1 MGAKHLLNGGGPFVR
16 DRGVKPPARPD
27 ILSNEVVAQIA
38 KILHAT
44 LERLRRVIK
53 ILVVEANC
61 CSKGRLGNTP
71 DFDRSRVSSGGLA
84 ALKGSAASQAK
95 LVPGVARG
103 MV

>member
-16 DRGVKPPARPD
+16 DRGVKPPTCPD

-38 KILHAT
+38 EVLHAT
-44 LERLRRVIK
+44 LERLGRVIK
-53 ILVVEANC
+53 IIVVEANC

-71 DFDRSRVSSGGLA
+71 DFDRSRVSPSAFA